1 MIIVAME
8 ERYLNTNFNHYCCEV
23 APPNQR
29 RAAANIYQKCIF
41 FHDRPSAARHIVM
54 IICGNGNVPALGA
67 FHFVFVGFDLGRF
80 SAVSLAG

>member
-1 MIIVAME
+1 MK
-8 ERYLNTNFNHYCCEV
+8 LLPQTNDV
-23 APPNQR
+23 QR
-29 RAAANIYQKCIF
+29 QTFIRNVFF